1 MLYQHDAASEGTRR
15 TPSCISPAS
24 RAAVSTMALY
34 NYDSRILGRSNG
46 DTAVSYAAYCAAE
59 ELYDHYY
66 GKTRRFGKADQQD
79 RIYAKG
85 IMAPAHAPDWVYD
98 REKLWNKV
106 EQAEKRKDSQ
116 LCREVIISLPRELN
130 HEQKQKLI
138 KRYVQEQFVNKGM
151 IADVSLH
158 NFEGKDSHNP
168 HAHIL
173 LTTRRVESERFA
185 LKKEESWRPP
195 IIKDRKTKRPIV
207 DPEFLKGE
215 RQQWENYCNHA
226 LELAGR
232 EERVDCRSLKARG
245 IDKIPS
251 PKLGKAHAME
261 KRPQWEGKTRAG
273 NEHRAVQ
280 KLNDHKRHLQ
290 KLEQEKAAL
299 EKEIEAERKLA
310 AMEVAQQKRQERKE
324 RIHQTAR
331 NIAETLHQK
340 PVSYQQK
347 EAINPGQELTED
359 ERILIKQWQ
368 EYHDRERSNKQ
379 RREERDWEPE
389 R

>member
-1 MLYQHDAASEGTRR
+1 
-15 TPSCISPAS
+15 
-24 RAAVSTMALY
+24 MALY
-34 NYDSRILGRSNG
+34 NYDSRVLGRSNG
-46 DTAVSYAAYCAAE
+46 DTAVSYAAYCSAE

-66 GKTRRFGKADQQD
+66 GKTRRFGKADQHD

-85 IMAPAHAPDWVYD
+85 IMAPADAADWVYD

-116 LCREVIISLPRELN
+116 LCREIIISLPRELN

-138 KRYVQEQFVNKGM
+138 KRYVQEQFVVKGM
-151 IADVSLH
+151 VADVSLH

-173 LTTRRVESERFA
+173 LTTRRVDGERFA
-185 LKKEESWRPP
+185 LKKEESWRPKMV
-195 IIKDRKTKRPIV
+195 KDAKTRRVIV
-207 DPEFLKGE
+207 DPEYLKQE

-232 EERVDCRSLKARG
+232 DERVDCRSLKDRG
-245 IDKIPS
+245 IDKIPA

-261 KRPQWEGKTRAG
+261 QRPEWKGKTRAG
-273 NEHRAVQ
+273 NEHRAV
-280 KLNDHKRHLQ
+280 KELNNRKRQLQ
-290 KLEQEKAAL
+290 KLEQEKASL
-299 EKEIEAERKLA
+299 EKEIEAEKKLVIL
-310 AMEVAQQKRQERKE
+310 EVAQQKRQEQKKRT
-324 RIHQTAR
+324 HQTAK

-340 PVSYQQK
+340 PAPPQQK
-347 EAINPGQELTED
+347 QPINPSQELTED
-359 ERILIKQWQ
+359 ERELLRQWQ
-368 EYHDRERSNKQ
+368 EYHERERSNKLS
-379 RREERDWEPE
+379 RDEQSWEPE